1 MPKEMEFED
10 GWLQR
15 QLDRAASEVELWP
28 LHQQES
34 MTNKEF
40 SPHERYVASK
50 KRVRRLYEEIER
62 EKAAMD
68 QYLLD
73 LLRD

>member
-1 MPKEMEFED
+1 MKEIKYEE
-10 GWLQR
+10 GWMQR
-15 QLDRAASEVELWP
+15 QIERATSEIELWP
-28 LHQQES
+28 LHQQQS
-34 MTNKEF
+34 MTGKEF
-40 SPHERYVASK
+40 SAHERYIASK

-68 QYLLD
+68 KYLLD